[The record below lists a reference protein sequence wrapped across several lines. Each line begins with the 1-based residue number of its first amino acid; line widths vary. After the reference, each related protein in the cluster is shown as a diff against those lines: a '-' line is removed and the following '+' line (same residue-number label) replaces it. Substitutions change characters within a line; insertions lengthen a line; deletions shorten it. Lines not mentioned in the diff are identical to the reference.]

1 MSRSGGRAS
10 EGGGGNLRREL
21 TNLPNLVTVGRVL
34 LVPFVLLLID
44 NYNPLRT
51 FLASMLYVGA
61 AAGDALDGYLARKR
75 NQVSV
80 LGKFLDPLAD
90 KLIVT
95 AVLVTMV
102 ALGRAPAWL
111 VVVLIARDLAINGLR
126 GIASAQGLVIS
137 ASDGG
142 KIKTALQLVAIMMLL
157 IHFQYPIL
165 GAESV
170 LGHSINV
177 DYHRAGLI
185 MLYLSMVVS
194 VFSGAQYVRN
204 FFSAAWR
211 APARPSS

>member
-1 MSRSGGRAS
+1 MSAD
-10 EGGGGNLRREL
+10 EAPTGGNLRREL
-21 TNLPNLVTVGRVL
+21 TNLPNLITIGRVL

-51 FLASMLYVGA
+51 FLASLLYIGA

-111 VVVLIARDLAINGLR
+111 VVVLIGRDLAINGLR
-126 GIASAQGLVIS
+126 SIASAQGLVIA

-142 KIKTALQLVAIMMLL
+142 KIKTALQLIAIMMLL
-157 IHFQYPIL
+157 IHFRYPIL
-165 GAESV
+165 GTELLFGQPIA
-170 LGHSINV
+170 V
-177 DYHRAGLI
+177 DYHKVGQLV
-185 MLYLSMVVS
+185 LYLSMIVSVVS
-194 VFSGAQYVRN
+194 AADYMRG

-211 APARPSS
+211 PARATP